1 MRCFWNLINIAAER
15 LSLHFN
21 EAGDDEG
28 SSRSSVIF
36 LCYHRFISSR
46 WCIHKHNKNW
56 DLLALRPWHQNWDST
71 VCVKKYA
78 MAQQTKITIMHL
90 KLRFICASPIKRSPL
105 SYERRHNFLLYF
117 GGFLRLKHSKWI
129 LSSTTFLWKERKRLQ
144 IQPYSEHHGFA
155 PNAQQSQ
162 NVFKEL

>member
-28 SSRSSVIF
+28 SSCSSAIF

-46 WCIHKHNKNW
+46 WCIHKRNKNW

-90 KLRFICASPIKRSPL
+90 KLRFICAPLKRGPL
-105 SYERRHNFLLYF
+105 SYERTHNFMLFFWVLGKWARFFSIPNESLGLQLYYERRVRDSF
-117 GGFLRLKHSKWI
+117 N
-129 LSSTTFLWKERKRLQ
+129 STQ
-144 IQPYSEHHGFA
+144 
-155 PNAQQSQ
+155 
-162 NVFKEL
+162 